1 MASTCVV
8 PLTVKHKNSCKEVK
22 TFGVLDNCSQGTFAT
37 ESLVKKS
44 NIGGKA
50 TSILMKT
57 LNGVNTFQLHAVD
70 GLQVCNS
77 STKSKKI

>member
-1 MASTCVV
+1 MASTCFV

-22 TFGVLDNCSQGTFAT
+22 TFGIFDNCSQGTFAK
-37 ESLVKKS
+37 ENLVKKL

-70 GLQVCNS
+70 GLKVCNS